1 MSQPVSVETLLVGDV
16 VGCSG
21 GDGTRAIAKVVS
33 VKNGWLSA
41 EVLRCDGCREKCGHA
56 GQSVGCTVPNI
67 GMGGIYFW
75 RVPDYVDRYGTPPW
89 DPAPAW
95 LDAPDGPGWFWLDQ
109 ATPFTGDDGLK
120 IRDVYPVL
128 VEEMKGA
135 RPGLLFAAA
144 APVSAI
150 VGKWQ
155 RVAPPR
161 EG

>member
-95 LDAPDGPGWFWLDQ
+95 LDAPDGPGWWWMRDLD
-109 ATPFTGDDGLK
+109 GRDYIVHLYDSRDGLRT
-120 IRDVYPVL
+120 IHGSYPSH
-128 VEEMKGA
+128 M
-135 RPGLLFAAA
+135 PGR
-144 APVSAI
+144 
-150 VGKWQ
+150 KWQ